1 MNSWADVFPPI
12 MAWPCYANRPVA
24 QIPHYTSAI
33 SRAHVHISVT
43 EWCIVGYLSNALWD
57 YLDGS
62 IEALTSC
69 IIWSST
75 GFLPIQDGRL
85 LTIIQSYIVN
95 LSHQPVIGLIVGL
108 HPDNERRRYF
118 VTTPLIGWAQP
129 IISPAVMS
137 VSRFSPSMYAGKCS
151 FVLKSVEGWYLIHH
165 LNTHQANSDIEWLRF
180 LQWHPMVVTM
190 FDKSIF
196 INSIH
201 TVGSKYQINNA
212 NYFRCLISILYSVPQ
227 AYLLLPWWTLD
238 DHQTL
243 RMKRS

>member
-1 MNSWADVFPPI
+1 MGLFRRVYWSAD
-12 MAWPCYANRPVA
+12 
-24 QIPHYTSAI
+24 
-33 SRAHVHISVT
+33 
-43 EWCIVGYLSNALWD
+43 
-57 YLDGS
+57 
-62 IEALTSC
+62 
-69 IIWSST
+69 
-75 GFLPIQDGRL
+75 FLHHLVIYRL
-85 LTIIQSYIVN
+85 LANTRWAVTDNHSKLY
-95 LSHQPVIGLIVGL
+95 SEPHQPVIGLIVGL

-129 IISPAVMS
+129 RISPAVMS

-151 FVLKSVEGWYLIHH
+151 FVLKAVEGWYLIHH

-180 LQWHPMVVTM
+180 LQWQPMVVTM

-201 TVGSKYQINNA
+201 TGGSKYQINNA

-227 AYLLLPWWTLD
+227 AYLLLPWWTLY